1 MTSRKDFIDA
11 LNDITLAFPDNQSAR
26 RILTGEFELSDYH
39 GLLLSLFHT
48 TYEGPSISALAAS
61 HLPDGFE
68 TARQAL
74 LRNAAQASAHWEWI
88 LDDLARTGFEGP
100 DPRSTFPGTDAQAYV
115 AYNYYVAIKAPVA
128 RLGVLSVID
137 AIATNFG
144 ANYSSRLFQCL
155 SLRPEQTTFFY
166 RRPETGGPHERLMDV
181 LDTVPMTE
189 RDWQWTVNAARTAGT
204 LYKAIYDA
212 R

>member
-48 TYEGPSISALAAS
+48 TYEGPAISALAAS
-61 HLPDGFE
+61 HLPDGYE
-68 TARQAL
+68 SARQAL
-74 LRNAAQASAHWEWI
+74 LRNAAQAGNHWEWI
-88 LDDLARTGFEGP
+88 LDDLTRTGFEGP
-100 DPRSTFPGTDAQAYV
+100 DPRTTFPGTEAQAYV

-137 AIATNFG
+137 AIAANFG
-144 ANYSSRLFQCL
+144 TNYSSRLFQCL

-166 RRPETGGPHERLMDV
+166 RRPDHAAPREHLIDV
-181 LDTVPMTE
+181 LDTVPMSD
-189 RDWQWTVNAARTAGT
+189 RDWQWTVNAVRTAGT

>member
-1 MTSRKDFIDA
+1 MTTRKDFIDA
-11 LNDITLAFPDNQSAR
+11 LNDIMLGFPDNRSAR
-26 RILTGEFELSDYH
+26 RILTGEFEMSDYH

-48 TYEGPSISALAAS
+48 TYEGPAISALAAS
-61 HLPDGFE
+61 HLPEGFE
-68 TARQAL
+68 DARQAL
-74 LRNAAQASAHWEWI
+74 LDSAALAGNHWRWI
-88 LDDLARTGFEGP
+88 LDDLNRTGFEGP
-100 DPRSTFPGTDAQAYV
+100 DPRGTFPGTESQAYV

-137 AIATNFG
+137 SIAATFG
-144 ANYSSRLFQCL
+144 ANYSAKLFQGL

-166 RRPETGGPHERLMDV
+166 RRPDDAAPRERLLDV
-181 LDTVPMTE
+181 LGRLPMTE